1 MIAAQNTKAIQ
12 VLQPT
17 AVAAET
23 ETAVEIDTLGF
34 DYLNIYVI
42 CGALQAALTACKLS
56 EGDTSGG
63 VFTDIAAATVG
74 NAACLD
80 VEGSAVAL
88 SALDDND
95 ALAYQVNLIGR
106 KRFIKFTSDTAAGG
120 TSTHAVLA
128 ILSRRGE
135 IEGDTNANYITA
147 STGTAKVVRI

>member
-1 MIAAQNTKAIQ
+1 MIPAQTMKAVQ

-42 CGALQAALTACKLS
+42 CGAMQAALTACKLS

-63 VFTDIAAATVG
+63 TFTDIAAATVG
-74 NAACLD
+74 NAACID

-88 SALDDND
+88 SVCDDND
-95 ALAYQVNLIGR
+95 AVAYQVNLVGR
-106 KRFIKFTSDTAAGG
+106 KRYIKFTSDTAAGG

-128 ILSRRGE
+128 VLSRRAE
-135 IEGDTNANYITA
+135 IEGDTNANYIAA
-147 STGTAKVVRI
+147 STGTAKVIRI